1 MDKESNF
8 GNIEYK
14 RFIKYNNNNN
24 KKNRKDSLIS
34 QLKFRL
40 KEGNGTCIYNIGVED
55 NGELLNIN
63 VTDYEESIKNI
74 KEMCEFINA
83 EITSI
88 KKIYSESNNDK
99 YYYSI
104 IIHDNITN
112 NEYRIL
118 NITDT
123 QTNNIELIGYDNN
136 NNLLTLDDNILYDI
150 KKNSKT
156 LIYIRHLYGDKSQGY
171 QNEQNL
177 IKNIINFKPHNINF
191 NENYEASFKLLG
203 LIKKLKIN
211 YKFSSC
217 TSIDIPTDSN
227 TNKSDS
233 VISIFQ
239 TLFNGNILNNNKIY
253 ACITNKNIENF
264 DNLYVYYNGDM
275 NKFIINDLQHINQSV
290 SNIGNNKLIS
300 LSNNLKGLTNGDYHI
315 CDSNKCTIKY
325 TNIIPYEI
333 DVENIS
339 SDTEYIGFYKNNIL
353 NVKFYKDYIK
363 LNKNV
368 YLDEKTFIV
377 DILNY
382 YLVINISF

>member
-1 MDKESNF
+1 
-8 GNIEYK
+8 
-14 RFIKYNNNNN
+14 
-24 KKNRKDSLIS
+24 
-34 QLKFRL
+34 
-40 KEGNGTCIYNIGVED
+40 
-55 NGELLNIN
+55 
-63 VTDYEESIKNI
+63 
-74 KEMCEFINA
+74 MCEFINA

-156 LIYIRHLYGDKSQGY
+156 LIYIRHICGDKGQGY

-177 IKNIINFKPHNINF
+177 IKNILNFKPHNINF

-211 YKFSSC
+211 YKFSSF
-217 TSIDIPTDSN
+217 TSIDIPTN
-227 TNKSDS
+227 TNTNTNTSDS

-264 DNLYVYYNGDM
+264 DNLFVYFNGDM

-339 SDTEYIGFYKNNIL
+339 SDTEYIGFYKNNML

-377 DILNY
+377 DILKY